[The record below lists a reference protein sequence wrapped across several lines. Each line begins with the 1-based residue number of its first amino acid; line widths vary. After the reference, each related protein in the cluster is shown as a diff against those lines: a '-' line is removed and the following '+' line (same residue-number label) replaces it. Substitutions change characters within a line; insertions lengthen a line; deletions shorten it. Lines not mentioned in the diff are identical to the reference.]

1 MGQGFTF
8 VCRSNYVTLYWLYPA
23 ASGVGPGA
31 ICVGLAIELGT
42 VSLAFGP
49 NSAKRSNGPLTD
61 PKAGRKPLFSVRR
74 DFVDPGQL
82 SRRQTIRETALIKR

>member
-61 PKAGRKPLFSVRR
+61 PKAGRKPLFSSRARIWLILTNFPDDRPYEKRR
-74 DFVDPGQL
+74 
-82 SRRQTIRETALIKR
+82 